1 MNKFLK
7 MITLN
12 KRSIIT
18 SFLFILITILFILH
32 LILNTFCND
41 DKNNYLIN
49 NSKFNKE
56 IYNKLDIN
64 QNIIYNKYLKEYTYY
79 LFYNR
84 SYPSINKSDVNDYEL
99 LKLKEFIN
107 IKFSNVLIIRK
118 IYKYLHIS
126 SFIFIVNILI
136 IVLIFI
142 YFKINSNLN
151 LLLYKIISMIFIV
164 NFLFLL
170 ICGFGY
176 KYVNINKNIYYII
189 LNSMFDYS
197 KVFNILKTNLL
208 YLITCGILLFVNKFV
223 KYYR

>member
-7 MITLN
+7 MITLY

-84 SYPSINKSDVNDYEL
+84 SYPSINKNDVNDYEL

-126 SFIFIVNILI
+126 SFI
-136 IVLIFI
+136 
-142 YFKINSNLN
+142 
-151 LLLYKIISMIFIV
+151 LL
-164 NFLFLL
+164 
-170 ICGFGY
+170 
-176 KYVNINKNIYYII
+176 
-189 LNSMFDYS
+189 
-197 KVFNILKTNLL
+197 
-208 YLITCGILLFVNKFV
+208 
-223 KYYR
+223 